1 MIPLHWQY
9 NKKSTH
15 RTLKRSGPFPNINT
29 SSTENC
35 LARWSSV
42 QRVTWPHSKNWEAYR
57 SCVCNKNLSHFTYY
71 DNSQILCSRSS
82 KCTYH
87 YTFRQFL
94 CIITPYYM
102 VYTFQ
107 SGGRLVAW
115 KLLIQCQDTVIIIF
129 TVSKH
134 VTLLIFYKNF
144 MLM

>member
-94 CIITPYYM
+94 CIITPYYRCIHISEWRTTCRM
-102 VYTFQ
+102 EVINSMSRHRDYYFH
-107 SGGRLVAW
+107 RL
-115 KLLIQCQDTVIIIF
+115 KTCHIINI
-129 TVSKH
+129 
-134 VTLLIFYKNF
+134 L
-144 MLM
+144 